1 MEFLRSFLRLHFA
14 GKPLVASGNVGC
26 FLRLLR
32 KIVEIQK
39 SFWGEGGGG
48 GGNVSLSLTF
58 FLGTN
63 SSTADQK
70 TSSQLDKDMFV
81 SALGSKTI

>member
-14 GKPLVASGNVGC
+14 GKPLVASRNVGC

-39 SFWGEGGGG
+39 FWGGKAGGGECEFIS
-48 GGNVSLSLTF
+48 NFLLS
-58 FLGTN
+58 TN

-70 TSSQLDKDMFV
+70 TSSQLDNDMFV
-81 SALGSKTI
+81 SALGSKTL

>member
-14 GKPLVASGNVGC
+14 GKPLVASRNVGC

-39 SFWGEGGGG
+39 FWGGEGGGG
-48 GGNVSLSLTF
+48 ECEFISN
-58 FLGTN
+58 FLLRYKLIDGRPE
-63 SSTADQK
+63 DV
-70 TSSQLDKDMFV
+70 FPV
-81 SALGSKTI
+81 G